1 MLWFSRPFPFS
12 CWCALYHDPRRRGE
26 PKIFGLDK
34 LNYEKP
40 IFICEGPLDS
50 LLLENA
56 IAMAGADL
64 SGGFDLDAGVVYVLD
79 NEPRNKAIVDRM
91 GKLID
96 NGETVVIWPT
106 NIKEKDIN
114 DMVLAGIPVQS
125 IIKSNCYKGLTATL
139 KLKDWTKA

>member
-1 MLWFSRPFPFS
+1 MS
-12 CWCALYHDPRRRGE
+12 
-26 PKIFGLDK
+26 DK
-34 LNYEKP
+34 HIILKNASIVLAKMKP

-50 LLLENA
+50 LLLENS

-64 SGGFDLDAGVVYVLD
+64 SGGDDLVGEFVYVLD

-96 NGETVVIWPT
+96 RGMTVVIWPS

-114 DMVLAGIPVQS
+114 DMVLAGISVQDV
-125 IIKSNCYKGLTATL
+125 INNNCYKGLTATL